1 MSTLTCHT
9 ILEAHSSSCSASCT
23 NKEQRRSHVD
33 NQQQLHKSSQQHSL
47 PINIKHKHSSRTPR
61 SPEGVAD
68 DYFGLRVA
76 STSSTGGD
84 SDYQL
89 VLEDGTLQRRT
100 VSLTTMVTGSY
111 SSFMD
116 HYQRYSDRSLLS
128 PSATTT
134 LER

>member
-9 ILEAHSSSCSASCT
+9 IVEAHSSSSGT
-23 NKEQRRSHVD
+23 HRRPNVD
-33 NQQQLHKSSQQHSL
+33 HHQLHKSSRQQQQQHSL
-47 PINIKHKHSSRTPR
+47 PINIKRSKHPARTPR

-68 DYFGLRVA
+68 DYFGLNVA
-76 STSSTGGD
+76 STSSTGGE
-84 SDYQL
+84 SDYQV

-111 SSFMD
+111 SSIMD
-116 HYQRYSDRSLLS
+116 YYQRYSDRSLLS
-128 PSATTT
+128 PSSATT